1 MRLIAVAVST
11 LLLAGAAPALA
22 QSPEQSP
29 QSQRP
34 QPTRVSAVQ
43 PQRVVLICETDA
55 ATRSAFTR
63 QYGSEPVFLTAR
75 EAAEAKTAGQT
86 WTTPRCMT
94 EHQYNRLVAFTQTRA
109 SL

>member
-11 LLLAGAAPALA
+11 LLLAGAAPVLA

-34 QPTRVSAVQ
+34 QPTRVSVQ
-43 PQRVVLICETDA
+43 PQRVVLICESDA
-55 ATRSAFTR
+55 ATRTAFTR
-63 QYGSEPVFLTAR
+63 QYGAEPVFLTAR
-75 EAAEAKTAGQT
+75 EAVQAKTAGQA

-94 EHQYNRLVAFTQTRA
+94 EREHGRYVQLTQTYA
-109 SL
+109 AH

>member
-11 LLLAGAAPALA
+11 LLLAAAASALA
-22 QSPEQSP
+22 QTPEPSP
-29 QSQRP
+29 QSQAP
-34 QPTRVSAVQ
+34 QPTRVSVTP
-43 PQRVVLICETDA
+43 PQRVVLICESDA

-63 QYGSEPVFLTAR
+63 QYGAEPVFLTAR
-75 EAAEAKTAGQT
+75 DAVEAKAAGQT

-94 EHQYNRLVAFTQTRA
+94 EHQYNRLVASTQTRA